1 MSNQGASMTSNLIFF
16 SLYVRLSRSRS
27 ASAKKALRQTRVRN
41 DSSSDNT
48 VNELEEG
55 EYLSDDE
62 DD

>member
-1 MSNQGASMTSNLIFF
+1 MTSNLIFF